1 MAPPP
6 VSVAVR
12 TGRGSEHD
20 DLVALLQ
27 HQEALGA
34 VVLGEDGDVVH
45 AIGWTPGRRAS
56 GGRAPWVLSPP
67 RLTAPPTADQE
78 RLLLAADA
86 VIVRTSQ
93 QRDAAHA
100 VGVPWYRLFV
110 VPFAADA
117 STFRRGG
124 PAARN
129 TERFRVVAESTSATD
144 GITTLLSA
152 VAAWEAAEVVV
163 IAEQRA
169 ATLRREAR
177 RRGIGARFLAVH
189 PRDEAE
195 RAWWIR
201 SAHAAVVVPT
211 GGVPSRLALEAMAC
225 GVPVVATPV
234 DQLEDLVV
242 HGVTGLHVPAA
253 DPLSLARA
261 VRSIVDDPF
270 RLEAFGMAA
279 ADRAL
284 NRYSPE
290 RVGRDLLAV
299 YRRVL
304 AGAPGVEE
312 PDAVETEDAD
322 DAVAPA
328 RAGDDPVE
336 LDGAAR

>member
-6 VSVAVR
+6 VEVQLR
-12 TGRGSEHD
+12 TGRGDYHA
-20 DLVALLQ
+20 DLVALL
-27 HQEALGA
+27 HQQAALGGVVLREDGA
-34 VVLGEDGDVVH
+34 VVHALGW
-45 AIGWTPGRRAS
+45 AAARSSRS
-56 GGRAPWVLSPP
+56 GPTPWVLTPP
-67 RLTAPPTADQE
+67 RLVAEPSADQV
-78 RLLLAADA
+78 RSLLAADA
-86 VIVRTSQ
+86 VVVRTSQ

-110 VPFAADA
+110 VPVAADA
-117 STFRRGG
+117 ATFRRGG
-124 PAARN
+124 AAARN
-129 TERFRVVAESTSATD
+129 TERFRIVAESTGVSD
-144 GITTLLSA
+144 GLTTLLSA

-177 RRGIGARFLAVH
+177 RRGIGARFLTVH
-189 PRDEAE
+189 PRGEAE

-201 SAHAAVVVPT
+201 SAHAAVAVPSA
-211 GGVPSRLALEAMAC
+211 GVPPRLALEAMAC

-242 HGVTGLHVPAA
+242 HGVTGLHVPPGDA
-253 DPLSLARA
+253 LSLARA
-261 VRSIVDDPF
+261 VRSIVTDPF
-270 RLEAFGMAA
+270 RLDAFGMAA

-290 RVGRDLLAV
+290 RVGRDLVAV

-304 AGAPGVEE
+304 AGQPEVDE
-312 PDAVETEDAD
+312 PDETADAEAPTDAD
-322 DAVAPA
+322 GTSAD
-328 RAGDDPVE
+328 E